1 LKHKEKT
8 RGYLAERVT
17 IVLFRQLKLRS
28 YGIEKRNYNTIVL
41 FNEEESVHL
50 TNLRECRISAVR
62 KKNKNETQDNEI
74 KDLKLNRRRRRRK
87 RLFLLAMTDAICAP
101 ERKKQTKKRKNK
113 NSENCTTSTM
123 FFVVIFF
130 SFDI

>member
-74 KDLKLNRRRRRRK
+74 KDLKLNRRRRRK